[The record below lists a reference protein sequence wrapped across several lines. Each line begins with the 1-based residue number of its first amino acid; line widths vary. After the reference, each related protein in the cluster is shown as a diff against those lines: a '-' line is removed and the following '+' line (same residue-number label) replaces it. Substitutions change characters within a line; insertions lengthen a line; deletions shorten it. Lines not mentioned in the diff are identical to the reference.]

1 MIKNNSFEGNLT
13 DAANVAA
20 VSEMSNSSA
29 NASAKTR
36 RKAVSDPVYAVLQK
50 ARAQFKRQVVQDT
63 NTKRICIERN
73 IPAFYSDPLRFWT
86 EFRDEVNDLL
96 DSIKFN
102 SYCKENGLNKTYVA
116 EHVVFEGRS
125 TKNDVW
131 RKGLG
136 ILGATVRMFNAPL
149 YKDDAAL
156 FKKLKQITDG
166 TEKKQTRKKITVE
179 QPADIAAA

>member
-1 MIKNNSFEGNLT
+1 MEKIISNV

-20 VSEMSNSSA
+20 VSEMSNTSA
-29 NASAKTR
+29 NASARQR
-36 RKAVSDPVYAVLQK
+36 RKVVSDPVYAVLQK

-63 NTKRICIERN
+63 DTKRICIERN
-73 IPAFYSDPLRFWT
+73 IPALYSDPLRFWT

-102 SYCKENGLNKTYVA
+102 NYCSENALMPEYVA

-136 ILGATVRMFNAPL
+136 ILGETVRMFNAPL

-156 FKKLKQITDG
+156 FKKRQQITDG
-166 TEKKQTRKKITVE
+166 KEKKSSVKSKKAEATKNS
-179 QPADIAAA
+179 AA

>member
-1 MIKNNSFEGNLT
+1 MISNVN
-13 DAANVAA
+13 AANVAS
-20 VSEMSNSSA
+20 VSEMSNTSA
-29 NASAKTR
+29 NASAKPR
-36 RKAVSDPVYAVLQK
+36 RKGASDPVYSVLQR

-63 NTKRICIERN
+63 DTKRICIERN

-102 SYCKENGLNKTYVA
+102 TFCKENGLNKTYVA

-136 ILGATVRMFNAPL
+136 ILGETVRMFNAPL
-149 YKDDAAL
+149 LCKDAVPL

-166 TEKKQTRKKITVE
+166 SEKKETSRAKKTAMAKTSTE
-179 QPADIAAA
+179 NPAA

>member
-1 MIKNNSFEGNLT
+1 MEKNYSANETAKVMNSTEN
-13 DAANVAA
+13 ANVPA
-20 VSEMSNSSA
+20 
-29 NASAKTR
+29 
-36 RKAVSDPVYAVLQK
+36 RKRSRNVTDPVYAVLQR
-50 ARAQFKRQVVQDT
+50 ARAQFNRQVVQDT

-73 IPAFYSDPLRFWT
+73 IPAFYGDLLRFWT

-96 DSIKFN
+96 DSIRFN
-102 SYCKENGLNKTYVA
+102 TYSKEHGLNKTYVA

-131 RKGLG
+131 RKGPG
-136 ILGATVRMFNAPL
+136 ILGETVRMFNAPL

-166 TEKKQTRKKITVE
+166 SENKEANKAKKSASAKTSIE
-179 QPADIAAA
+179 NPAA

>member
-1 MIKNNSFEGNLT
+1 MNTNFTANENTNVVNSVEN
-13 DAANVAA
+13 ANVP
-20 VSEMSNSSA
+20 
-29 NASAKTR
+29 AKKRSRNVT
-36 RKAVSDPVYAVLQK
+36 DPVYAVLQK
-50 ARAQFKRQVVQDT
+50 ARAQFNRQVVQDT

-73 IPAFYSDPLRFWT
+73 IPAFYGDPLRFWT

-96 DSIKFN
+96 DSIRFN
-102 SYCKENGLNKTYVA
+102 TYCKEHGLNKTYVA

-131 RKGLG
+131 RKGPG
-136 ILGATVRMFNAPL
+136 ILGETVRMFNAPL

-166 TEKKQTRKKITVE
+166 SEKKETSRTKKTATAKTSTE
-179 QPADIAAA
+179 NPAA

>member
-1 MIKNNSFEGNLT
+1 MEKFINE
-13 DAANVAA
+13 
-20 VSEMSNSSA
+20 
-29 NASAKTR
+29 SAKVMNSVENTNVSKQK
-36 RKAVSDPVYAVLQK
+36 RKSTSDPVYAVLLK
-50 ARAQFKRQVVQDT
+50 ARAQFNRQVVQDT

-73 IPAFYSDPLRFWT
+73 ISTFYSDPLRFWT

-102 SYCKENGLNKTYVA
+102 NFCKENGLNKAYVA
-116 EHVVFEGRS
+116 EHVIFEGRKV
-125 TKNDVW
+125 KNNVW

-136 ILGATVRMFNAPL
+136 ILGTTVRMFNAPI

-166 TEKKQTRKKITVE
+166 SEKKEASKTPK
-179 QPADIAAA
+179 AATAKTSTETAA

>member
-1 MIKNNSFEGNLT
+1 MEKIYSANETAKVVNSTEN
-13 DAANVAA
+13 ANVP
-20 VSEMSNSSA
+20 
-29 NASAKTR
+29 AKKRSRNVT
-36 RKAVSDPVYAVLQK
+36 DPVYAVLQR
-50 ARAQFKRQVVQDT
+50 ARAQFNRQVVQDT

-102 SYCKENGLNKTYVA
+102 NFCKENGLNKTYVA
-116 EHVVFEGRS
+116 EHVIFEGRS

-136 ILGATVRMFNAPL
+136 ILGETVRMFNAPI

-166 TEKKQTRKKITVE
+166 SEKKETNKAKKSASAKTSTE
-179 QPADIAAA
+179 SPAA

>member
-1 MIKNNSFEGNLT
+1 MNANFSENESVKVMNSTEN
-13 DAANVAA
+13 ANVPA
-20 VSEMSNSSA
+20 
-29 NASAKTR
+29 
-36 RKAVSDPVYAVLQK
+36 RKRSRNVTDPVYAVLQK
-50 ARAQFKRQVVQDT
+50 ARAQFNRQVVQDT

-102 SYCKENGLNKTYVA
+102 NFCKENGLNKTYVA
-116 EHVVFEGRS
+116 EHVTFEGRS

-136 ILGATVRMFNAPL
+136 ILGETVRMFNAPI

-166 TEKKQTRKKITVE
+166 SEKKEANKTKRSATPKTSTE
-179 QPADIAAA
+179 TPAA

>member
-1 MIKNNSFEGNLT
+1 MNTNFTANENTNVVNSVEN
-13 DAANVAA
+13 ANVP
-20 VSEMSNSSA
+20 
-29 NASAKTR
+29 AKKRSRNVT
-36 RKAVSDPVYAVLQK
+36 DPVYAVLQR
-50 ARAQFKRQVVQDT
+50 ARAQFNRQVVQDT

-73 IPAFYSDPLRFWT
+73 IPAFYGDPLRFWT

-96 DSIKFN
+96 DSIRFN
-102 SYCKENGLNKTYVA
+102 TYCKEHGLNKTYVA

-136 ILGATVRMFNAPL
+136 ILGETVRMFNAPL

-166 TEKKQTRKKITVE
+166 SEKKETSRTKKTATAKTSTE
-179 QPADIAAA
+179 NPAA